1 MSASS
6 RLSLASPACSCP
18 SEVLGMVFLNLRD
31 SESCRHQYLEDV
43 AQVCRSWR
51 IAALANR
58 RLWSRILISLQ
69 GYLLP
74 AVYEMCK
81 SRIHR
86 YLERSVAAPL
96 SVEIILDND
105 YWPPVDK
112 DSMARIQSLISLI
125 SQELSRWESLSINF
139 EDEEGVDKWSRRAW
153 KHEPITLL
161 ESFLR
166 SPMPNLRRLSL
177 CGVRENFEDF
187 LPELPSLDTF
197 EIKGGST
204 SGLCIPWSSLTSF
217 RYSSNQY
224 SSDSQHLSQLSQ
236 CTLLKDLYIEGIELG
251 EDELEKA
258 FACTLLNVVSFHLH
272 SLPSREPINISLAD
286 FRLPSLQNL
295 TLIVP
300 HAFWDRSGDSSRP
313 PYMMMAEM
321 STAEHIVGFAGTCK
335 VLTLLWSETTPN
347 RPSGRVSARYSRS
360 VIIDMFNAMPD
371 LEELHVS
378 EEISEVFLKVIK
390 EETLVPKL
398 SRVCILDTGGWRR
411 DENRKPKQATTWSE
425 LKSSGNKNHPLY
437 PLLAFERE
445 LGLIGEFRSDMT
457 RWM

>member
-1 MSASS
+1 
-6 RLSLASPACSCP
+6 
-18 SEVLGMVFLNLRD
+18 MVFLYLRD
-31 SESCRHQYLEDV
+31 SESCQQQRLEDITN
-43 AQVCRSWR
+43 VCRSWR
-51 IAALANR
+51 SAALANR

-69 GYLLP
+69 GYVLP

-81 SRIHR
+81 RRLHR
-86 YLERSVAAPL
+86 YLERSVATPL

-105 YWPPVDK
+105 HWPPLDK
-112 DSMARIQSLISLI
+112 DSMARIQSLIALI

-139 EDEEGVDKWSRRAW
+139 EDEEGLDKWTRRAW

-177 CGVRENFEDF
+177 CGVREDFEDF
-187 LPELPSLDTF
+187 LPEIPSLDTL
-197 EIKGGST
+197 EIKGGQT
-204 SGLCIPWSSLTSF
+204 SGLYIPWSSLTSF

-236 CTLLKDLYIEGIELG
+236 CTRLKDLYIEGIELG
-251 EDELEKA
+251 AEELGQA
-258 FACTLLNVVSFHLH
+258 FDCTLPNVASFHLH
-272 SLPSREPINISLAD
+272 SLPSREPINISLAN

-313 PYMMMAEM
+313 PYMKMAEM
-321 STAEHIVGFAGTCK
+321 STAEHIAGFAGTCK
-335 VLTLLWSETTPN
+335 VLTLLWSETVPN
-347 RPSGRVSARYSRS
+347 RLSAGVSARYSRS

-378 EEISEVFLKVIK
+378 KEISEVFLKVIK
-390 EETLVPKL
+390 EEETLVPKL
-398 SRVCILDTGGWRR
+398 ARVCILDTGGWRR
-411 DENRKPKQATTWSE
+411 DKNRKPKQITSWSE
-425 LKSSGNKNHPLY
+425 LESSGNVNHPLY
-437 PLLAFERE
+437 PLLA
-445 LGLIGEFRSDMT
+445 LGFLSVEGLRMIGG
-457 RWM
+457 WV